1 VHIPLGTQYQPNS
14 HSTSSEHIVHTLPFS
29 IFSQLA
35 VLSIKELL
43 RLLVLFLLQSE
54 ERLFVVTGNNAAA
67 SLALEV
73 LEALR
78 AAEPVA
84 S

>member
-1 VHIPLGTQYQPNS
+1 VKTFFS
-14 HSTSSEHIVHTLPFS
+14 FS
-29 IFSQLA
+29 IE
-35 VLSIKELL
+35 ELL
-43 RLLVLFLLQSE
+43 RLLVLFFLQSQ
-54 ERLFVVTGNNAAA
+54 ERLFVVARYHAAA

-84 S
+84 SRKR